1 MDRFGVGS
9 FFSLLLYTNRSP
21 QAVKTFF
28 QGKGESL
35 VINGDISV
43 TVLDIDGDD
52 VTLAIDAPEGLE
64 INGKE
69 PSCLKNQSED

>member
-1 MDRFGVGS
+1 
-9 FFSLLLYTNRSP
+9 
-21 QAVKTFF
+21 VKTFF
-28 QGKGESL
+28 RGKRESF
-35 VINGDISV
+35 VINGDIKV

-69 PSCLKNQSED
+69 PSLLESELDEWSPIQPR